1 MISLI
6 TAIGKNGEIGK
17 NNELIWHIKEDMQYF
32 KQMTLNHPVIMGF
45 NTYKSIG
52 RALPNRKNIVI
63 TKNNQNKINDKN
75 IFVYDDINN
84 LIKVLKDDEEY
95 FIIGGSSIYQAFY
108 DVADKLYLTEIN
120 AEDKTADS
128 YFPKISIEDWHK
140 KLIKH
145 SRENNIEYDFVVYER
160 LNK

>member
-6 TAIGKNGEIGK
+6 AAIGKNGEIGK

-63 TKNNQNKINDKN
+63 TKNNKNKINDKN

-84 LIKVLKDDEEY
+84 LIKGLKDDEEY
-95 FIIGGSSIYQAFY
+95 FIIGGPSIYQAFY